1 LKGEIVN
8 EKEEKE
14 VAKPK
19 DLHPTEDPEFVAK
32 LGFWREAKQYI
43 TVLSARIEHLRSITR
58 DTLEQLHRH
67 GYAVALQHLATPDM
81 APTSRRPQITEDADP
96 SSIVAK
102 LYEQFQSI
110 NTKFKQL
117 EMLATAT
124 IQGPAGPQ
132 DPEYSEEWIEW
143 HVHQD
148 EKKEFAEVAARMGYK
163 NLEMEPQ
170 ATPEQRQELENLEK
184 MWFDS
189 YSRIGVGGEYE
200 NSGIT
205 PETQEGGAYGVLAN
219 YVAQSGM
226 SDVNKAI
233 KLAGFSKT
241 FEQRGWKWVSTAF
254 DDEDEEEE
262 NDESQGANEGEERK
276 ESNDG
281 AEDDAS
287 TAEELGD
294 SKWQQD
300 AERPANEDTD
310 KSDLFLRDRTLPDG
324 QTVTLDSADINPE
337 DIQGLQYGYGGID
350 IEPPIDITP
359 PPRVPLEEQWTISR
373 LREALRKT
381 FKDLDED
388 IKSLEND
395 YDAFIARNPS
405 HDIPETLQSMGSQ
418 RKASKSQAPPGGSA
432 GPPTPPPPTQET
444 SP

>member
-43 TVLSARIEHLRSITR
+43 TVLSARIEHLRSITC

-67 GYAVALQHLATPDM
+67 GYAVALQHLATPDT
-81 APTSRRPQITEDADP
+81 APTSCRPQITEDADP

-163 NLEMEPQ
+163 DLEMEPQ
-170 ATPEQRQELENLEK
+170 ATPEQRQQLENLEK

-205 PETQEGGAYGVLAN
+205 PETQEEGAYGVLAN

-226 SDVNKAI
+226 SDVHKAI

-254 DDEDEEEE
+254 DDEEDEEEKDE
-262 NDESQGANEGEERK
+262 NQGADEEGER
-276 ESNDG
+276 
-281 AEDDAS
+281 EDDAF
-287 TAEELGD
+287 TAEGLGE
-294 SKWQQD
+294 SKLQRD
-300 AERPANEDTD
+300 AERPANEDKD
-310 KSDLFLRDRTLPDG
+310 KSDLFLLERTLPDG
-324 QTVTLDSADINPE
+324 QAVTLDPADINPE